1 MLKRIDYKN
10 QPKSIPLSKGQSVYN
25 QLQKEMNETAKEYNA
40 IKKMI
45 ENNENSIEKFNN
57 KNQTKTIKL
66 IPHQKKK

>member
-40 IKKMI
+40 IKSLV
-45 ENNENSIEKFNN
+45 ETNEND
-57 KNQTKTIKL
+57 IKH
-66 IPHQKKK
+66 IYRY

>member
-40 IKKMI
+40 IKSLV
-45 ENNENSIEKFNN
+45 ETNENDIKHIDIKPS
-57 KNQTKTIKL
+57 KNIKL
-66 IPHQKKK
+66 IPHQKKT